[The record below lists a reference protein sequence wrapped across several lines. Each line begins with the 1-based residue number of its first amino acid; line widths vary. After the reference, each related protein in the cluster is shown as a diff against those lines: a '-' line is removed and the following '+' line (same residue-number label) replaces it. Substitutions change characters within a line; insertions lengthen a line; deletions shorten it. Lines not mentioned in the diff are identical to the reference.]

1 MPNHLFLFVCVEF
14 DVISSVPILNVPL
27 FGSSAGETVAATGG
41 ADTVAPG
48 STRGGSSERPARV
61 RKFVASQKGKR
72 KGIEILRPDWGIIT
86 NDSVEE
92 GIARDVLSLPLP
104 RDADRLSSLL
114 EEEFEKE
121 YFLGGAKALNTRNS
135 LGLKYSS
142 LKSAHAQC
150 IAKEEA
156 HSKGVEESGQKIM
169 ALLEEMEQMK
179 VEVERLKAAIDA
191 KKKVGQ
197 GYQFE
202 AASKDVELVQLRTAM
217 GASEPAKQK
226 AEGGRP
232 AGEGQ
237 SCRGKG

>member
-41 ADTVAPG
+41 
-48 STRGGSSERPARV
+48 SSERPAGSRICC
-61 RKFVASQKGKR
+61 FPKGKR

-135 LGLKYSS
+135 LWLKYSS

-202 AASKDVELVQLRTAM
+202 AASKDVELVQLGQPWVLLSRPNKRLR
-217 GASEPAKQK
+217 GGVQQAKAK
-226 AEGGRP
+226 AAE
-232 AGEGQ
+232 AKVEV
-237 SCRGKG
+237 S